1 MKQFAVIGIGNF
13 GYYLARHLYKKGHD
27 VIAIDHS
34 KKLIQKIKD
43 DVTQAVVADATDPEA
58 LRALGLDEMDYVVV
72 CIGSILG
79 NSILT
84 TQNLIELGARNIIAK
99 AITEPHGRILER
111 LGVNEIFFPEK
122 DLAISLAEKLN
133 SPNMIDYLPFIEGF
147 SITQLEVE
155 EKLSGKSLKDL
166 NLNNRYGVQVVT
178 IKDSLT
184 SENKIPTGDFILKS
198 KDVMILFGPNDAL
211 KKVEKSQI

>member
-13 GYYLARHLYKKGHD
+13 GYYLARHLYKKGHE
-27 VIAIDHS
+27 VLAIDHDR
-34 KKLIQKIKD
+34 KHIQKIKN
-43 DVTQAVVADATDPEA
+43 DVTHAVVADSTDPDA
-58 LRALGLDEMDYVVV
+58 LKSLGLDEMDYVVV

-84 TQNLIELGARNIIAK
+84 TQNLIELGAKKIIAK
-99 AITEPHGRILER
+99 AITEAHGRILER

-147 SITQLEVE
+147 SIIRLEVNE
-155 EKLSGKSLKDL
+155 NLAGRSLKEL
-166 NLNNRYGVQVVT
+166 NLNNKFGVQVVT
-178 IKDSLT
+178 IKDSNTLK
-184 SENKIPTGDFILKS
+184 NKIPTGDFILKS
-198 KDVMILFGPNDAL
+198 NDVMILFGPNDAL
-211 KKVEKSQI
+211 KRVEKIKV